1 MSEKTKF
8 RPLRFTLAAYVTAL
22 VVVVSLSI
30 LTISY
35 LSSSRS
41 LLVVSKNMMAETSKS
56 IFEKI
61 STLLQAAEDAN
72 EIISLL
78 ISNGSLD
85 PSDGQQTM
93 DLMAGFLTNNNGF
106 SSVEVALANGS
117 KFGASR
123 HVDGSVVRR
132 ADARTSKNVTQT
144 FYYDSEVVLD
154 RRPNNVK
161 TLEQGYD
168 ARTRPWFMKAV
179 DAGKLVWTDMYIS
192 GTNQLVYS
200 CVMPIYDRNKSLVA
214 VAAIDIQLV
223 TLSKFLGTLKIFEN
237 GKPFILNAN
246 DQAIAIPIK
255 SEKDLQQIFKPNPP
269 ASKVPYS
276 LYSLDELPQEDIRTA
291 LLTNRRNGEPFFEFE
306 NKKGEVNI
314 ASVVDFPFGS
324 TQFKIGIIVPKSDL
338 LGDIGRDTRL
348 MLLGVLLFLIVAVL
362 IVWRVSQS
370 ISGSLAILSEEV
382 DKVSRLELESKVVI
396 DTRIL
401 EVAKIDEAV
410 MGMKRGLRS
419 FKRYVPSDLV
429 LQLNALKMEAKLGGE
444 RQNLTLFFSD
454 IADFTAISEKLT
466 AEELVEQLGVYFN
479 GMSRIVLENQGTLDK
494 YIGDS
499 VMAFWGAPVQ
509 QAHHAKLACST
520 ALKCQR
526 YLSDLAIES
535 SAKSHAIFNT
545 RIGIHTGDVI
555 VGNIG
560 YEERM
565 NYTVIGDAVNLA
577 SRLESLNKFYQT
589 KILISE
595 DTWSLVREDF
605 VARRIDLVAVKGKTL
620 GVPVYELI
628 AARGDVDS
636 AQAAFLQA
644 YEGAMGLY
652 AEQRWAL
659 AKDEFLRAS
668 LLSPQKADY
677 PCALLARRCEDFKS
691 MPPGPDWNGV
701 YIHKT

>member
-1 MSEKTKF
+1 MVCESGWRGKT
-8 RPLRFTLAAYVTAL
+8 
-22 VVVVSLSI
+22 
-30 LTISY
+30 
-35 LSSSRS
+35 
-41 LLVVSKNMMAETSKS
+41 
-56 IFEKI
+56 
-61 STLLQAAEDAN
+61 
-72 EIISLL
+72 
-78 ISNGSLD
+78 GLD
-85 PSDGQQTM
+85 
-93 DLMAGFLTNNNGF
+93 
-106 SSVEVALANGS
+106 
-117 KFGASR
+117 R
-123 HVDGSVVRR
+123 HVRQR
-132 ADARTSKNVTQT
+132 H
-144 FYYDSEVVLD
+144 E
-154 RRPNNVK
+154 
-161 TLEQGYD
+161 
-168 ARTRPWFMKAV
+168 
-179 DAGKLVWTDMYIS
+179 
-192 GTNQLVYS
+192 
-200 CVMPIYDRNKSLVA
+200 PIVA

-246 DQAIAIPIK
+246 DQAIALPIK
-255 SEKDLQQIFKPNPP
+255 SEKDLQQVFKPNPP
-269 ASKVPYS
+269 GRKVPYS
-276 LYSLDELPQEDIRTA
+276 LYSLHELPQEDIRTA
-291 LLTNRRNGEPFFEFE
+291 LLTNRRDGKHFFEFE
-306 NKKGEVNI
+306 NQKGEVNI

-324 TQFKIGIIVPKSDL
+324 TQFKIGIVVPKSDL
-338 LGDIGRDTRL
+338 LGDISRDTRL
-348 MLLGVLLFLIVAVL
+348 MLLGVLLFLIVSVL
-362 IVWRVSQS
+362 IVWRVSQR

-429 LQLNALKMEAKLGGE
+429 LQLNALKKEAKLGGE
-444 RQNLTLFFSD
+444 QQNLTLFFSD

-499 VMAFWGAPVQ
+499 IMAFWGAPVQ

-520 ALKCQR
+520 ALKCQS
-526 YLSDLAIES
+526 YLSGLALES
-535 SAKSHAIFNT
+535 RAKSHAIFNT
-545 RIGIHTGDVI
+545 RIGIHTGAVI

-577 SRLESLNKFYQT
+577 SRLEGLNKFYQT
-589 KILISE
+589 KIMISE
-595 DTWSLVREDF
+595 DTFNLVRDDF

-636 AQAAFLQA
+636 AQELFLQA
-644 YEGAMGLY
+644 YEGATGLY
-652 AEQRWAL
+652 TAQRWAL

-668 LLSPQKADY
+668 MLSPQKADY
-677 PCALLARRCEDFKS
+677 PSALLASRCEDFMSK
-691 MPPGPDWNGV
+691 PPGPDWNGV
-701 YIHKT
+701 YVHK

>member
-1 MSEKTKF
+1 
-8 RPLRFTLAAYVTAL
+8 
-22 VVVVSLSI
+22 
-30 LTISY
+30 
-35 LSSSRS
+35 
-41 LLVVSKNMMAETSKS
+41 LLVVSKNMMAETSKG

-61 STLLQAAEDAN
+61 STLLRAAEDAN

-78 ISNGSLD
+78 ISNGTLD
-85 PSDGQQTM
+85 PSNGQQTM
-93 DLMAGFLTNNNGF
+93 DLAAGLLTNNEGF

-117 KFGASR
+117 KFSAAR
-123 HVDGSVVRR
+123 HDEGSVMRR
-132 ADARTSKNVTQT
+132 ADVRTSKNVTQS
-144 FYYDSEVVLD
+144 FYYDSSVVLNRGSD
-154 RRPNNVK
+154 NVK

-168 ARTRPWFMKAV
+168 ARKRPWFLKAV
-179 DAGKLVWTDMYIS
+179 GAGKLVWTDMYVS
-192 GTNQLVYS
+192 GMNQLVYS
-200 CVMPIYDRNKSLVA
+200 CVMPIYDRNRSLVA

-237 GKPFILNAN
+237 GKPFILNVN

-269 ASKVPYS
+269 GSKVPYS
-276 LYSLDELPQEDIRTA
+276 LYSLHELPQEDIRTA
-291 LLTNRRNGEPFFEFE
+291 LLTNRRDGKHFFEFE
-306 NKKGEVNI
+306 NQKGEVNI

-324 TQFKIGIIVPKSDL
+324 TQFKIGIVVPKSDL
-338 LGDIGRDTRL
+338 LGNISRDTRL
-348 MLLGVLLFLIVAVL
+348 MLLGVLLFLIVSLL
-362 IVWRVSQS
+362 IVWRVSQR

-382 DKVSRLELESKVVI
+382 DKVSRLELESEVVI

-429 LQLNALKMEAKLGGE
+429 LQLNALKKEAKLGGE
-444 RQNLTLFFSD
+444 QQNLTLFFSD

-466 AEELVEQLGVYFN
+466 AEELVEQLGVYFD

-499 VMAFWGAPVQ
+499 IMAFWGAPVQ

-520 ALKCQR
+520 ALKCQS
-526 YLSDLAIES
+526 YLSGLALQS
-535 SAKSHAIFNT
+535 RAKSHAIFNT
-545 RIGIHTGDVI
+545 RIGIHTGAVI

-577 SRLESLNKFYQT
+577 SRLEGLNKFYQT
-589 KILISE
+589 KIMISE
-595 DTWSLVREDF
+595 DTFNLVRDDF

-628 AARGDVDS
+628 AAQGDVDS
-636 AQAAFLQA
+636 AQELFLKA
-644 YEGAMGLY
+644 YEGATGLY
-652 AEQRWAL
+652 TAQRWAL

-668 LLSPQKADY
+668 MLSPQKADY
-677 PCALLARRCEDFKS
+677 PSALLASRCEDFMSK
-691 MPPGPDWNGV
+691 PPGPDWNGV
-701 YIHKT
+701 YVHQ